1 MKTCGFY
8 GGVLKTSQ
16 GSHVTLQGG
25 REDEGDVPDSLN
37 RSSEAILTDMS
48 WEKRSFWERASVSGR
63 LLIGSLFSLAPK
75 VLKASR

>member
-16 GSHVTLQGG
+16 GSRCNIVGG
-25 REDEGDVPDSLN
+25 GVQSDVPDSLN

-48 WEKRSFWERASVSGR
+48 WEKRSFWGRASVSGR
-63 LLIGSLFSLAPK
+63 LHIGSLFSLAPK